1 MTAQGA
7 QLFLADLAI
16 VIPLSR
22 PLGMGDAHLAVR
34 NVRRSPML
42 CGGCH
47 EGTLGAR

>member
-1 MTAQGA
+1 MTDQEV

-16 VIPLSR
+16 IIPLSR

-42 CGGCH
+42 CGACH

>member
-1 MTAQGA
+1 MTDQEV

-16 VIPLSR
+16 IIPLSR

-42 CGGCH
+42 CACCQ
-47 EGTLGAR
+47 EGTLVRR